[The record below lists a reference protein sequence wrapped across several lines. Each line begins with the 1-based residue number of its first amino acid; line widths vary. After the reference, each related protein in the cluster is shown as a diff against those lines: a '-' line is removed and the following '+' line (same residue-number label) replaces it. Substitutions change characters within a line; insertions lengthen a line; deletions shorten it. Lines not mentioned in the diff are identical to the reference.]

1 MRGGSDGGAIKSTV
15 SGLESE
21 RRLGRGLPTRQQRAA
36 ERATARS
43 AAGATAIILF
53 VFAWVL
59 ADARAVLTFATGGRG
74 ALPLLTFVA
83 PMAAVYAVARHGTAQ
98 TLAFVRSP
106 VFLVGVLPYLAFTFV
121 LPFLGVMFTRYS
133 ERTLIS
139 AAGATTAFSFMVLG
153 AVASTAPLRQWRPW
167 IVGAILLQLAYA
179 AGQAS
184 YLNRWPGW
192 ELFSPFH
199 SWDLSLEGVYGTLV
213 QARSS
218 GLFFNPNELGL
229 WAGVAAVLAWTIL
242 TPRWRLAGV
251 ALAITTLALSQSRGA
266 TVALV
271 AAGCVGIA
279 MAFVRGR
286 VNLPGAAR
294 TTIFVGM
301 ATALAIIVVLLVEP
315 SEGLV
320 DRFSALAAVVA
331 QGPRADANLAGRLDY
346 WASVVDLNAVYPLG
360 TLGPPEALLGSA
372 VDSTWFRVLAQ
383 GSVPYLGALV
393 LLLAAPFAIHEPK
406 FGDTL
411 IMITVLFAVAGLT
424 QTPFNYPVALLF
436 WALLGAALQTSVTER
451 AALPAGVAPTSSRHD
466 PGLADSPH
474 LRTHRARSTAARVR
488 AREGSRFD

>member
-1 MRGGSDGGAIKSTV
+1 M
-15 SGLESE
+15 
-21 RRLGRGLPTRQQRAA
+21 
-36 ERATARS
+36 
-43 AAGATAIILF
+43 TAIILF

-59 ADARAVLTFATGGRG
+59 ADDRAVLTFATGGRG

-83 PMAAVYAVARHGTAQ
+83 PAAAVYAVARHGTAQ

-106 VFLVGVLPYLAFTFV
+106 VFVVGVVPYLAFTFA

-139 AAGATTAFSFMVLG
+139 IAGATTAFSFMVLG
-153 AVASTAPLRQWRPW
+153 AATSTASLRQWRPW
-167 IVGAILLQLAYA
+167 VAVAIVLQLAYA

-184 YLNRWPGW
+184 YLYRWPGW

-199 SWDLSLEGVYGTLV
+199 SWDLSLEGVYGAFV

-251 ALAITTLALSQSRGA
+251 ALAIMTLALSQSRGA

-279 MAFVRGR
+279 MTFVRGR
-286 VNLPGAAR
+286 VNAPDAAR
-294 TTIFVGM
+294 TAIFAGL
-301 ATALAIIVVLLVEP
+301 ATALAIIVVLVVEP

-320 DRFSALAAVVA
+320 DRFGALAAVFA
-331 QGPRADANLAGRLDY
+331 QGPQADANLAGRLDY
-346 WASVVDLNAVYPLG
+346 WAAVIDLNAVYPWG

-383 GSVPYLGALV
+383 GSVPYLGTLV
-393 LLLAAPFAIHEPK
+393 LLLAAPFAIREPK
-406 FGDTL
+406 FGNTL
-411 IMITVLFAVAGLT
+411 IMVTVLFAVAGLT

-436 WALLGAALQTSVTER
+436 WALLGAALQASVAER
-451 AALPAGVAPTSSRHD
+451 AALPAGVPSTGSKRD
-466 PGLADSPH
+466 PRSADSPH
-474 LRTHRARSTAARVR
+474 GRTRRRRSTATHVR
-488 AREGSRFD
+488 SREGSRFD

>member
-1 MRGGSDGGAIKSTV
+1 MRGTSGGGAAKSTAT
-15 SGLESE
+15 GLESRH
-21 RRLGRGLPTRQQRAA
+21 RRGGGLPAWQLRAG
-36 ERATARS
+36 ERATAKS
-43 AAGATAIILF
+43 AAGVTAIILF
-53 VFAWVL
+53 VFVWVL
-59 ADARAVLTFATGGRG
+59 ADDRAVLTFATGGRG

-83 PMAAVYAVARHGTAQ
+83 PAAAVYAIARHGTAQ
-98 TLAFVRSP
+98 TLSFVRSP
-106 VFLVGVLPYLAFTFV
+106 VFLIGVLPYLAFTFI

-133 ERTLIS
+133 ERTLVS
-139 AAGATTAFSFMVLG
+139 VAGATTAFSFMVLG
-153 AVASTAPLRQWRPW
+153 AATSTAPLRQWRPW
-167 IVGAILLQLAYA
+167 IAGALLLQLAYA

-229 WAGVAAVLAWTIL
+229 WAGAAAILAWTIL

-251 ALAITTLALSQSRGA
+251 ALAIATLVLSQSRGA

-271 AAGCVGIA
+271 AACCVGIA

-286 VNLPGAAR
+286 VHAPAAAR
-294 TTIFVGM
+294 TVIFVGL

-315 SEGLV
+315 SDGLV

-360 TLGPPEALLGSA
+360 TLGPPEALLGTA

-383 GSVPYLGALV
+383 GSVPYLGALI
-393 LLLAAPFAIHEPK
+393 LLLAAPFALHEPK

-436 WALLGAALQTSVTER
+436 WALLGAALQMSVTER
-451 AALPAGVAPTSSRHD
+451 AALPAGGEPTDSKRD
-466 PGLADSPH
+466 PGLAGSP
-474 LRTHRARSTAARVR
+474 RPGSRRARSTAARAR
-488 AREGSRFD
+488 AKEGSSFD